1 MSTPVPMSAP
11 VQRIAELF
19 ERNLSI
25 RHVYDEPVRNG
36 DVTVIPV
43 AKASFGFGAGVGRR
57 ARLRRRGQ
65 EVETAE
71 TSDADGRGN
80 PEGVGGGGG
89 ARLTPV
95 GALEVGPRGTRFIH
109 YNSRLPQLLGIL
121 ALGVGAGLL
130 IASQRR
136 PKGRLRPVVKK
147 LLKRMPF

>member
-43 AKASFGFGAGVGRR
+43 AKASFGFGAGRR
-57 ARLRRRGQ
+57 TRLRRRGR
-65 EVETAE
+65 EIESAE
-71 TSDADGRGN
+71 TSDTDSRENPDGI
-80 PEGVGGGGG
+80 GGGGG
-89 ARLTPV
+89 AHLTPV
-95 GALEVGPRGTRFIH
+95 GALEVGPRGTRFIR
-109 YNSRLPQLLGIL
+109 YSRMPQMLGML

-136 PKGRLRPVVKK
+136 PNGRLRPVVKK
-147 LLKRMPF
+147 LMKRMHF

>member
-43 AKASFGFGAGVGRR
+43 AKASFGFGAGAGRL
-57 ARLRRRGQ
+57 ARLRRRGR
-65 EVETAE
+65 EVESAE
-71 TSDADGRGN
+71 TSDTDGGEN
-80 PEGVGGGGG
+80 PDGVGGGGG
-89 ARLTPV
+89 AHLTPV
-95 GALEVGPRGTRFIH
+95 GALEVGPRGTRFIR
-109 YNSRLPQLLGIL
+109 YSRVPQMLGML

-136 PKGRLRPVVKK
+136 PNGRLRPVVKK
-147 LLKRMPF
+147 LMKRMPF

>member
-1 MSTPVPMSAP
+1 MSTPVPMPAP

-43 AKASFGFGAGVGRR
+43 AKASFGFGAGAGRL
-57 ARLRRRGQ
+57 ARLRRRGR
-65 EVETAE
+65 EIESAE
-71 TSDADGRGN
+71 TSDTKGRED
-80 PEGVGGGGG
+80 PDGVGGGGG

-95 GALEVGPRGTRFIH
+95 GALVVGPRRTRFIR
-109 YNSRLPQLLGIL
+109 YSRVPQMLGML

-130 IASQRR
+130 VASQRR
-136 PKGRLRPVVKK
+136 SHGRLRPVVKK

>member
-43 AKASFGFGAGVGRR
+43 AKASFGFGAGRR
-57 ARLRRRGQ
+57 ARLRRRGR
-65 EVETAE
+65 EIESAE
-71 TSDADGRGN
+71 TSDTDSREN
-80 PEGVGGGGG
+80 PDGVGGGGG
-89 ARLTPV
+89 AHLTPV
-95 GALEVGPRGTRFIH
+95 GALEVGPRGTRFIR
-109 YNSRLPQLLGIL
+109 YSRMPQMLGML

-136 PKGRLRPVVKK
+136 PNGRLRPVVKK
-147 LLKRMPF
+147 LMKRMRF

>member
-1 MSTPVPMSAP
+1 MSTPAPMSAP

-43 AKASFGFGAGVGRR
+43 AKAAFGFGAGVGRR

-65 EVETAE
+65 EIESAE
-71 TSDADGRGN
+71 TSDTDGRESPN
-80 PEGVGGGGG
+80 GVGGGGG

-95 GALEVGPRGTRFIH
+95 GALEVGPKGTRFIR
-109 YNSRLPQLLGIL
+109 YSRMPQLLGVL

-130 IASQRR
+130 VASQRR
-136 PKGRLRPVVKK
+136 PNGRLRPVVKK
-147 LLKRMPF
+147 LMKRMHF